1 MHDDT
6 IINGS
11 GLSLDVTAIGVRA
24 GSLTAC
30 KSSMD
35 KLIADLV
42 VRRR

>member
-1 MHDDT
+1 MRDDT
-6 IINGS
+6 ILS
-11 GLSLDVTAIGVRA
+11 GFDLRLDATAIRVRA
-24 GSLTAC
+24 GSLTGC